1 MIKRHITEV
10 VEKFDDQGRLTS
22 RVTTTTDE
30 EDDTTTIYQSQTIP
44 WSLGPATC

>member
-10 VEKFDDQGRLTS
+10 VEEFDDQGRLTS

-30 EDDTTTIYQSQTIP
+30 EDDTPTIYQSQTIP
-44 WSLGPATC
+44 WNPGPVTC